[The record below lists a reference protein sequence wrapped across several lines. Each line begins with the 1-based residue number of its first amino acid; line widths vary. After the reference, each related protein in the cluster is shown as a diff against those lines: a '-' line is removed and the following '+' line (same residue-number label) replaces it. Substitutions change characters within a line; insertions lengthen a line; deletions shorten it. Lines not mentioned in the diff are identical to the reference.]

1 MILKV
6 GSKGDDVKKL
16 QAKLGLAADGAFGPG
31 TEKAVKKWQIDHDL
45 NPDGVVGDGTWSKMF
60 GSTEK
65 VVIKEDKVITPSS
78 ASSSGFKLDKLKGHI
93 PDKVIEQIPDTAKK
107 FNITTPLRLAH
118 FLSQCG
124 HESGG
129 FRLVNEN
136 VNYSAAGLKGI
147 FGKYFPGNLAESY
160 ARQPQKIAS
169 KVYGGRMGN
178 GPESTGDGYKF
189 RGRGYIQLTGKDNY
203 TRFGKFIG
211 EDTVANPD
219 LVATKY
225 PLASAA
231 FFFDSNKLWSIC
243 DKGSDNATVT
253 AVTKRVNGGTIGLA
267 DRIKHFNEYYNL
279 LK

>member
-16 QAKLGLAADGAFGPG
+16 QAKLGLAADGVFGPG

-78 ASSSGFKLDKLKGHI
+78 PSSSGFKLDKLKGHI

-169 KVYGGRMGN
+169 RVYGGRMGN
-178 GPESTGDGYKF
+178 GAESTGDGYKF